1 MSASADVTVTVKDDV
16 DIDAGLDRIRI
27 KEIAPLTINKI
38 TAGLDPLTINK
49 ITAALDPI
57 TLNKITAGVDPVS
70 ILIKEIPKLF
80 VGLDPIELKPIT
92 LNLAI
97 KEIPSV
103 RVHLPLHFGLG
114 LSIFGHSVIRAK
126 LAGEAQIITE
136 PYEPNACEHCDHDHG
151 KAKPAKAAAK
161 AVPRATAAAPKPRVK
176 K

>member
-16 DIDAGLDRIRI
+16 DVDVGLKDIRVTQLPAI
-27 KEIAPLTINKI
+27 TLSKI

-49 ITAALDPI
+49 ITAGLDPI
-57 TLNKITAGVDPVS
+57 TLNKINAAVDPLS

-80 VGLDPIELKPIT
+80 VALDPIELKPIT

-103 RVHLPLHFGLG
+103 RVHLPVHFGLG
-114 LSIFGHSVIRAK
+114 LSVFGHNVLRAK
-126 LAGEAQIITE
+126 LAGEAQVITE
-136 PYEPNACEHCDHDHG
+136 PYEPNACEHCGHDHAG
-151 KAKPAKAAAK
+151 
-161 AVPRATAAAPKPRVK
+161 PKPKGK